1 MKINHPVT
9 NREKE
14 VQQHQNILST
24 TDLKGAITY
33 VNQDFIEISGFDNGE
48 LCGHNHNV
56 VRHPDMPPVAFESLW
71 DTVKQG
77 NPWMG
82 IVKNRCKNGD
92 HYWVDA
98 FVMPILKGGET
109 FEYQSVRYKPKREW
123 IERAER
129 IYQRLQ
135 QGKGFKT
142 SLLARIGV
150 RQKLILGNLLALLPA
165 LLLGLS
171 ANSETLGLLGF
182 AVTGLL
188 MIGVNS
194 LLLSP
199 LQKLTSLA
207 AEVYDQP
214 AMRQIYTGRD
224 DEFGQIQ
231 LALKMQSSQI
241 NAIVGRLSDTTSKLS
256 DLAQVNYGTSV
267 QANQGVEQ
275 QQQELSMVATAM
287 TQMVATVQEIA
298 RNTVLAAEATR
309 SGQTKT
315 VSGQDV
321 VQQTVDSI
329 NALSGDVQ
337 QAAGVIDQLSKQS
350 ADIVHVLEVIKDIA
364 EQTNLLALNAAI
376 EAARA
381 GENGRGFAVVAD
393 EVRNLAS
400 RTTQSAKEIEEMIES
415 LQSGSSQ
422 AVGVMEQSRSQ
433 ADSCV
438 TLAAKAGDALQSIS
452 GVIDSITDMNH
463 HIATASE
470 EQSSVAEEINQN
482 IVNINQVADS
492 TSEGAH
498 RSVQATEE
506 MAEAIERLDN
516 LVMQF
521 KR

>member
-1 MKINHPVT
+1 MKINHPVS

-14 VQQHQNILST
+14 VQQQHNILST

-33 VNQDFIEISGFDNGE
+33 VNQDFVEISGFSDEE

-71 DTVKQG
+71 DTVKAG
-77 NPWMG
+77 YPWMG

-98 FVMPILKGGET
+98 FVMPILKSGET
-109 FEYQSVRYKPKREW
+109 FEYQSVRYQPKREW

-142 SLLARIGV
+142 GLLGRIGV

-165 LLLGLS
+165 LLLS
-171 ANSETLGLLGF
+171 VFAQSDALGLVGF
-182 AVTGLL
+182 AITGLL
-188 MIGVNS
+188 MIGVNA
-194 LLLSP
+194 LLLHP
-199 LQKLTSLA
+199 LQKLVSQA
-207 AEVYDQP
+207 SEVYDQP
-214 AMRQIYTGRD
+214 VMRQVYTGRD
-224 DEFGQIQ
+224 DGFGQIQ

-256 DLAQVNYGTSV
+256 ELAHVNYGTSV

-309 SGQTKT
+309 SGQKKT

-329 NALSGDVQ
+329 NALSADVQ
-337 QAAGVIDQLSKQS
+337 QAAGVIDRLSKQS
-350 ADIVHVLEVIKDIA
+350 ADIVRVLDVIKDIA

-400 RTTQSAKEIEEMIES
+400 RTTQSAKEIEEMIER

-433 ADSCV
+433 AESCV
-438 TLAAKAGDALQSIS
+438 TLAAQAGAALQSIS

-498 RSVQATEE
+498 KSVRATEA

-516 LVMQF
+516 LVLQF

>member
-1 MKINHPVT
+1 MKINHPVS

-14 VQQHQNILST
+14 VQQQHNILST

-33 VNQDFIEISGFDNGE
+33 VNQDFVEISGFSDGE

-71 DTVKQG
+71 DTVKAG
-77 NPWMG
+77 YPWMG

-109 FEYQSVRYKPKREW
+109 FEYQSVRYQPKREW

-135 QGKGFKT
+135 QGKGFK
-142 SLLARIGV
+142 SGLLGRIGL

-165 LLLGLS
+165 LLLGMS
-171 ANSETLGLLGF
+171 TQSDALGLVGF

-188 MIGVNS
+188 MIGVNA
-194 LLLSP
+194 LIMHP
-199 LQKLTSLA
+199 LQKLVSQA
-207 AEVYDQP
+207 SEVYDQP
-214 AMRQIYTGRD
+214 VMRQVYTGRD

-256 DLAQVNYGTSV
+256 NLAHVNYGTSV

-309 SGQTKT
+309 SGQKKT

-329 NALSGDVQ
+329 NALSADVQ
-337 QAAGVIDQLSKQS
+337 QAAGVIDRLSKQS
-350 ADIVHVLEVIKDIA
+350 ADIVRVLDVIKDIA

-400 RTTQSAKEIEEMIES
+400 RTTQSAKEIEEMIER

-422 AVGVMEQSRSQ
+422 AVGVMEQSCSQ
-433 ADSCV
+433 AESCV
-438 TLAAKAGDALQSIS
+438 TLAGQAGAALQSIS

-498 RSVQATEE
+498 KSVRATEE

-516 LVMQF
+516 LVLQF